1 MGLDEIKTIPILFI
15 LFASLLSS
23 CVGSVGAGGAPGS
36 TQSIETYPYIS
47 PTPLP
52 DCDLHSTVTIQVQPI
67 NEHRAVF
74 TINDLTPGEYVHL
87 VFEPI
92 PIPDNGTTLIEA
104 DPARPADQ
112 SGTLQWDE
120 GLLDANQQPNSWLL
134 RVIHQNGVACVEFT
148 LPGE

>member
-1 MGLDEIKTIPILFI
+1 MLVNF
-15 LFASLLSS
+15 LLTFLLTG
-23 CVGSVGAGGAPGS
+23 CVKLVSAGEVSGA

-52 DCDLHSTVTIQVQPI
+52 ECDPQSKVTIQVHPI
-67 NEHRAVF
+67 NAHRAVF
-74 TINDLTPGEYVHL
+74 TMTGLKPGEYVHL

-104 DPARPADQ
+104 DPASPADQ
-112 SGTLQWDE
+112 FGTLQWDE
-120 GLLDANQQPNSWLL
+120 RQLDANQQPNTWQV
-134 RVIHQNGVACVEFT
+134 RVIHQNGVACAEFT